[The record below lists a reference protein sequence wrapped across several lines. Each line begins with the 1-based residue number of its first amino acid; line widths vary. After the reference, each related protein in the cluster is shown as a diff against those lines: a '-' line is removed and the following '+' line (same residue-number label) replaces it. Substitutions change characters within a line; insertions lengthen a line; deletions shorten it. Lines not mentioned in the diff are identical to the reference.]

1 MTEIVYNDDGK
12 ELVSLSSQAKEQLA
26 QKCAWSGKKYIL
38 LSAKGGGCAGFKY
51 DWSFIDEE
59 KIGKNDSLIPLN
71 ATNLT
76 NSTKECYLVIDSIS
90 EFALMGMNIEWK
102 EEISGSYIELV
113 NPNAKNS
120 CGCCESFSV

>member
-59 KIGKNDSLIPLN
+59 KIGKNDS
-71 ATNLT
+71 
-76 NSTKECYLVIDSIS
+76 
-90 EFALMGMNIEWK
+90 
-102 EEISGSYIELV
+102 
-113 NPNAKNS
+113 
-120 CGCCESFSV
+120 

>member
-1 MTEIVYNDDGK
+1 MENIVY
-12 ELVSLSSQAKEQLA
+12 LSNQAKEQLA
-26 QKCAWSGKKYIL
+26 QKCAYNGKRYIL

-51 DWSFIDEE
+51 DWEYIDEE

-71 ATNLT
+71 ATQLT
-76 NSTKECYLVIDSIS
+76 HTTSECYLVIDSVS

-120 CGCCESFSV
+120 CGCGESFSV